1 MCEFRTLFGSKIWNL
16 CGVPEKLPTKFGK
29 NISGPRVREAR
40 ESQTPP
46 LTQDQLAGKVAALG
60 VTLDRTAI
68 AKIENGQ
75 RSVCDFELAA
85 MARALRVDTD
95 WLMGLQSKRR
105 E

>member
-1 MCEFRTLFGSKIWNL
+1 MWKL
-16 CGVPEKLPTKFGK
+16 CGVPEKLPPKFGK
-29 NISGPRVREAR
+29 NISGPRVRAAR
-40 ESQTPP
+40 EAQSPP

-75 RSVCDFELAA
+75 RAVCDFELVA
-85 MARALRVDTD
+85 MARALRVETD
-95 WLMGLQSKRR
+95 WLMGIERKRR